1 MSVAMAEEIVDA
13 NAEFIAFVEG
23 CSNEEWR
30 AICRA
35 EKWRVGVVA
44 HHVAWGHERAAR
56 WINAI
61 RSGVPIPGSPQAH
74 NASNA
79 IKGAQVAGISREEVV
94 FLARRDAERLGAVI
108 RSLAD
113 DESARAVP
121 LGSA

>member
-35 EKWRVGVVA
+35 GKWRVGVVA

-56 WINAI
+56 GINAI
-61 RSGVPIPGSPQAH
+61 RRGGPIPGRPQAH
-74 NASNA
+74 KTSKS
-79 IKGAQVAGISREEVV
+79 IKAPQGAGISPEEDG
-94 FLARRDAERLGAVI
+94 FFARRKA
-108 RSLAD
+108 
-113 DESARAVP
+113 
-121 LGSA
+121 